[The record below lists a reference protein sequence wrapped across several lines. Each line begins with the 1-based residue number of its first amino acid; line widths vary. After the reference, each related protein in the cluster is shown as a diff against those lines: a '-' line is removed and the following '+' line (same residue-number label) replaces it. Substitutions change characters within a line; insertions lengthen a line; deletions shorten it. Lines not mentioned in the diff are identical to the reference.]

1 MNVALIHFADCPSA
15 TKLDLLDIRNGFDV
29 RRFSLDTKFIT
40 IAEHR
45 HWVERVSAD
54 PLCLP
59 FCVVEA
65 ASSFCH
71 GCIFGV
77 LADSDRQTCK
87 VSFYLNHEARSLGI
101 GASVVHFFADLLFLE
116 LGINQVHL
124 VVSLN
129 NQSCLRLVL
138 KLGFCVSKSLAEP
151 VPEPFVCLNLSA
163 KRWTAERPDRE
174 ARFARALTRN
184 PEEVHGAQH
193 ICLEAA

>member
-15 TKLDLLDIRNGFDV
+15 IKLDLLDIRNGLDV

-65 ASSFCH
+65 ASGFCH

-101 GASVVHFFADLLFLE
+101 GASVVRSSAFVFPSLWRNLFL
-116 LGINQVHL
+116 
-124 VVSLN
+124 SLLCASISQRKDGLLN
-129 NQSCLRLVL
+129 DQIVKHVL
-138 KLGFCVSKSLAEP
+138 QGL
-151 VPEPFVCLNLSA
+151 
-163 KRWTAERPDRE
+163 
-174 ARFARALTRN
+174 
-184 PEEVHGAQH
+184 
-193 ICLEAA
+193 